1 MRADMQ
7 MQGALTLRGS
17 VQSGCGRG
25 EKDGT
30 GQQLSAAGSATWRDV
45 LAGLGADDASMPGS
59 SGSLKRSTA
68 GSCKSS
74 AGSSEK
80 RARDAVVSEVANALH
95 FGQVAEKD
103 IEKMSP
109 ALRSEV

>member
-1 MRADMQ
+1 MHV
-7 MQGALTLRGS
+7 QGALTLRGS

-25 EKDGT
+25 QKDGT
-30 GQQLSAAGSATWRDV
+30 GQQLSATGSATWRDV
-45 LAGLGADDASMPGS
+45 VAGLGADDDASLPGS
-59 SGSLKRSTA
+59 SGGLKQSTA